1 MNQDQLSD
9 EEKFA
14 SNPNLSLGSPLAKVW
29 LIDLPIPTQVYTLIF
44 FISSLLIT
52 GYVIYSSNQSLQ
64 IPLVYKLNDPAL
76 YPNDPFGD
84 TLPYYASML
93 WRVIA
98 LLVRAISLE
107 PLLLTL
113 FLAERL
119 FVIYAAG
126 KLAQTFAPK
135 SQLACVGAMA
145 LFALVIDPILG
156 SGTIVAPYF
165 EQTGLSIPLILLATA
180 SFYNQRPILTA
191 VWLGVAFNLNSMYGV
206 YAITYLG
213 AVFLLDS
220 TYRQAWKK
228 WLLCFGLFLL
238 IASPAIFLTLSA
250 FGRNAADNNLWLI
263 ASQVRFPY
271 HLFPLTWD
279 KAAFGRFGI
288 LIFLVTAVLHQ
299 NRRKMAQLFK
309 HGAIWAGVS
318 LLWLLY
324 AFVAAY
330 IAKSPS
336 MLVMHPGRGTDLW
349 YCFAAIA
356 LVSVFAVQ
364 LEQARGWQK
373 RSLSVAIFSAS
384 ILIWNP
390 FIGPYILVV
399 CLIILTLKPVWYYL
413 LGNGSPNR
421 IALLLALWVFL
432 VGVQNFHSRL
442 SEAKSLQGAL
452 MYRPTP
458 SIEQVADWTK
468 ANTSQDAVFLV
479 DLAWDEFRSLTKRP
493 VFVTWK
499 DGSAIL
505 WDRSYVQAWAERLKE
520 IGLDITQKGL
530 TEKTARKKL
539 GSLYKKLQD
548 EDVSQIKSRF
558 PINYWVVPA
567 TKTSRFPTVF
577 ENKSYKVLE
586 VK

>member
-1 MNQDQLSD
+1 MNQ
-9 EEKFA
+9 EESSETLV
-14 SNPNLSLGSPLAKVW
+14 SNHNSSIQSALAKVGS
-29 LIDLPIPTQVYTLIF
+29 IDFSIPTQIYTLIF

-64 IPLVYKLNDPAL
+64 IPLIYKLNEPDL
-76 YPNDPFGD
+76 YANDPFGD

-98 LLVRAISLE
+98 LLVRVIPLE

-119 FVIYAAG
+119 LVIYAAG
-126 KLAQTFAPK
+126 KLARTFAPN

-145 LFALVIDPILG
+145 LFALAIEPILG
-156 SGTIVAPYF
+156 SGTIVTSSF
-165 EQTGLSIPLILLATA
+165 EQTGLSIAFWLLAIA
-180 SFYNQRPILTA
+180 SFYQSRPILTA
-191 VWLGVAFNLNSMYGV
+191 IWLGIGFNLNSMYGT

-220 TYRQAWKK
+220 NYRQAWKK

-263 ASQVRFPY
+263 ASEVRFSY

-279 KAAFGRFGI
+279 KENFGKFGI
-288 LIFLVTAVLHQ
+288 LIFLAVAILYQH
-299 NRRKMAQLFK
+299 RHTMGQLFK
-309 HGAIWAGVS
+309 HTTIWAGVS

-356 LVSVFAVQ
+356 LVSVLAVQ
-364 LEQARGWQK
+364 LERARGWQR
-373 RSLSVAIFSAS
+373 RSLAVAIFSAS

-413 LGNGSPNR
+413 LGNGSTNR
-421 IALLLALWVFL
+421 IALLLALWIVL
-432 VGVQNFHSRL
+432 VGWQNFHARL
-442 SEAKSLQGAL
+442 SKTKSLQNAFIN
-452 MYRPTP
+452 RPAP
-458 SIEQVADWTK
+458 SIEQVANWAK

-479 DLAWDEFRSLTKRP
+479 DLAWDEFRSLTKRS

-505 WDRSYVQAWAERLKE
+505 WDRPYVEAWVERLKVL
-520 IGLDITQKGL
+520 GLDITQKGL
-530 TEKTARKKL
+530 NEKKARPKL
-539 GSLYKKLQD
+539 SNLYKKLQD
-548 EDVSQIKSRF
+548 KDVSQIKSNF
-558 PINYWVVPA
+558 PVNYWVVPV
-567 TKTSRFPTVF
+567 TKASAFPTVF
-577 ENKSYKVLE
+577 KNKSYKVLE